1 MKVENTFAIWKIKL
15 SANIE
20 GRVTQIKERQHF
32 FILHL
37 DQYLYLYIIYT
48 YMAIYEGDRGH
59 IFFGQFCL

>member
-1 MKVENTFAIWKIKL
+1 MKVENIFAIWKIKL

-37 DQYLYLYIIYT
+37 DQYLYLYGYIW
-48 YMAIYEGDRGH
+48 RG
-59 IFFGQFCL
+59 